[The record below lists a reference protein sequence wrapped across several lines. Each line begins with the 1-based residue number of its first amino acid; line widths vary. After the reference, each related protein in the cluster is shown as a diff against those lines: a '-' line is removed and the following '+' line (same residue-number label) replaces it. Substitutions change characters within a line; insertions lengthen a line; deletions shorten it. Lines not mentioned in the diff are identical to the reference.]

1 MSDHKL
7 FNCSQEYEVNYVAN
21 LYTENKRV
29 KEFLIEQCKNGTIKN
44 FTHTEVYALI
54 KAKLGLLRK

>member
-7 FNCSQEYEVNYVAN
+7 FNCSEEYEVNYVAN
-21 LYTENKRV
+21 LYTESKKV
-29 KEFLIEQCKNGTIKN
+29 EAFLIEQCKNGTIKN
-44 FTHTEVYALI
+44 FTHAEVYALI